1 MHTNL
6 RELFSSIAEYY
17 DALNR
22 AISFNRDK
30 GWRKKAALLAGIKK
44 DAKVLDVC
52 TGTAEMAIQFI
63 REYNECEIIGIDFSH
78 TMLKKAKEKIIKLGL
93 ASRINLVE
101 ANALNPPFHSCHFDA
116 VLISFGLRNLPDCN
130 KAMKEIIDSLKE
142 GGTAIILEFS
152 PAAGNLFGKAAG
164 FYISKLLPLIAR
176 LFGGSKE
183 AYAHLSS
190 SISGFILPQQ
200 IITCME
206 SAGLKDLRYKN
217 LYCGVVNSYYGKK

>member
-1 MHTNL
+1 MQANL

-30 GWRKKAALLAGIKK
+30 GWRRKAVGLAGIKK
-44 DAKVLDVC
+44 NAKVLDVC

-63 REYNECEIIGIDFSH
+63 GEYNECEIIGIDFSH
-78 TMLKKAKEKIIKLGL
+78 AMLKKAKEKITKLGL
-93 ASRINLVE
+93 SNRINLVE
-101 ANALNPPFHSCHFDA
+101 ANALNMPFRNGHFDA

-130 KAMKEIIDSLKE
+130 KAMKEIVDSLKE

-152 PAAGNLFGKAAG
+152 PAAGNLFGKIAG

-183 AYAHLSS
+183 AYTHLSS
-190 SISGFILPQQ
+190 SISDFIPPQQ

-206 SAGLKDLRYKN
+206 SAGLKGLRYKN
-217 LYCGVVNSYYGKK
+217 LCCGIVNSYYGKK